1 MENSQ
6 GQLALMKNRLSSI
19 DEMLAK
25 ATSREDK
32 IFLIQV
38 IGQKDIKRLVKTIKA
53 MLAVDLNNNRR
64 IK

>member
-1 MENSQ
+1 M
-6 GQLALMKNRLSSI
+6 GKKLSV
-19 DEMLAK
+19 DEMLTT

-38 IGQKDIKRLVKTIKA
+38 IGQRDIKRLVKTVRA
-53 MLAVDLNNNRR
+53 MLAADLINNRR

>member
-1 MENSQ
+1 MENLL
-6 GQLALMKNRLSSI
+6 GQLALMKNKLSSI

-38 IGQKDIKRLVKTIKA
+38 IGQKDIKRLVKTVKA
-53 MLAVDLNNNRR
+53 MLAVDLQKGTRL
-64 IK
+64 

>member
-1 MENSQ
+1 M
-6 GQLALMKNRLSSI
+6 GQKLSV
-19 DEMLAK
+19 DEMLAEAK
-25 ATSREDK
+25 TREDK

-38 IGQKDIKRLVKTIKA
+38 IGQRDIKRLVKTIRA

>member
-1 MENSQ
+1 M
-6 GQLALMKNRLSSI
+6 GKKLSV
-19 DEMLAK
+19 DEMLAE

-38 IGQKDIKRLVKTIKA
+38 IGQKDIKRLVKTVKA
-53 MLAVDLNNNRR
+53 MLAADLINNRR

>member
-38 IGQKDIKRLVKTIKA
+38 IGQRDIKRLVKTVRA
-53 MLAVDLNNNRR
+53 MLAVDLKKGN
-64 IK
+64 KL